1 MMLDEQVQTFQ
12 QIVASSTGGANGAAA
27 ISVGDVKQ
35 LMERVAQLTDAY
47 NEQSEE
53 VNNLKAD
60 LKFFQRREPLVH
72 VLWGEIARLR
82 EQIADAISQGYAY
95 VSYETIGQSS
105 HFECGFCMSARFW
118 LCLCLL
124 SLSKSKPYYH
134 ASFFFS
140 YLPSVLFTI

>member
-27 ISVGDVKQ
+27 ISMGDVKQ

-95 VSYETIGQSS
+95 VSSETIGQSS
-105 HFECGFCMSARFW
+105 H
-118 LCLCLL
+118 
-124 SLSKSKPYYH
+124 
-134 ASFFFS
+134 
-140 YLPSVLFTI
+140 